1 MIMVMAELILLT
13 FIDTLVGHAIFL
25 IYLMA
30 VLDGRA
36 VVRQLKKLP
45 VLLLSPLTAA
55 CVNVLLRT
63 AAPPA
68 AKYIVSSLVI
78 FTMCVLWTMWVWRL
92 HFWQAFSAVCMSGIF
107 QVATSA
113 LGQAMR
119 LPGAYIAIFLP
130 TLAVALLLKQLRFEA
145 SFRLLLEDGQN
156 RHRIALLLW
165 GMEFVME
172 HVMRMS
178 WGVQQEYLLS
188 YCISAVT
195 LALLMAGLIVYL
207 AQRLDTFQK
216 MQVQQNIIAQQQLYE
231 RDLEKIRLEVR
242 TFRHDYKNLLA
253 GLSQQAEAGELAQLQ
268 AALAQLDA
276 GFDRRLGEKILAAS
290 QIGNLQ
296 IPQVRSLLL
305 SKLAAMEEKGVEC
318 RLEVLDPVADVGMD
332 VWDFTRCLGI
342 LTDNAAEAAL
352 ETDWPWVE
360 VILLA
365 QGGRVSLRVS
375 NPWNG
380 SEDPASF
387 WNEGWSTKGAGRGLG
402 LCSYQRIL
410 TVYPN
415 ASASASWK
423 GGVFVQELIVEDR
436 P

>member
-1 MIMVMAELILLT
+1 M
-13 FIDTLVGHAIFL
+13 
-25 IYLMA
+25 
-30 VLDGRA
+30 
-36 VVRQLKKLP
+36 KKL
-45 VLLLSPLTAA
+45 
-55 CVNVLLRT
+55 
-63 AAPPA
+63 
-68 AKYIVSSLVI
+68 
-78 FTMCVLWTMWVWRL
+78 
-92 HFWQAFSAVCMSGIF
+92 
-107 QVATSA
+107 
-113 LGQAMR
+113 
-119 LPGAYIAIFLP
+119 
-130 TLAVALLLKQLRFEA
+130 RFGA

-172 HVMRMS
+172 HFMRMS

-305 SKLAAMEEKGVEC
+305 SKLAAMEEKGVER
-318 RLEVLDPVADVGMD
+318 RLEVLYPVADVGMD

-387 WNEGWSTKGAGRGLG
+387 WDEGWSTKGAGRGLG

>member
-1 MIMVMAELILLT
+1 
-13 FIDTLVGHAIFL
+13 
-25 IYLMA
+25 
-30 VLDGRA
+30 
-36 VVRQLKKLP
+36 
-45 VLLLSPLTAA
+45 
-55 CVNVLLRT
+55 
-63 AAPPA
+63 
-68 AKYIVSSLVI
+68 
-78 FTMCVLWTMWVWRL
+78 
-92 HFWQAFSAVCMSGIF
+92 
-107 QVATSA
+107 
-113 LGQAMR
+113 
-119 LPGAYIAIFLP
+119 
-130 TLAVALLLKQLRFEA
+130 
-145 SFRLLLEDGQN
+145 
-156 RHRIALLLW
+156 
-165 GMEFVME
+165 ME
-172 HVMRMS
+172 HFMRMS

-305 SKLAAMEEKGVEC
+305 SKLAAMEEKGVER
-318 RLEVLDPVADVGMD
+318 RLEVLYPVADVGMD